1 MMWQWSRTMDTADM
15 TASWMDI
22 TGATD
27 AAYMV
32 MEGDT
37 GYYLRV
43 MATYTDAVGTDMD
56 MAYSMP
62 TMEISATPANTAP
75 MFDTETAERMV
86 PENTA
91 AGENVGAPVTAMDA
105 DNDTLTYSLGGTD
118 MASFTVDNMGQ
129 IMVGAGTTLD
139 ADTKATY
146 TVIVTATDQAGATD
160 TIMVTITVT
169 SATDYDANGDGS
181 IDRDEVLQAVKDY
194 LRGNN
199 LTRDEVLEVIKRYL
213 RGA

>member
-1 MMWQWSRTMDTADM
+1 
-15 TASWMDI
+15 
-22 TGATD
+22 
-27 AAYMV
+27 

-43 MATYTDAVGTDMD
+43 MATYTDAVGTAMD